1 MYEELRHKAI
11 EKIEKNRK
19 KRKEIQTVGV
29 TFATTSVIL
38 FIVSTRLSGAQ
49 AFWVRLP
56 IVILALVFLIIY
68 TSEYGLPFFN
78 NDDDDLTDEE
88 IEREMIKIYRKSNL
102 DKIALDKYSD
112 SLELKEIEELKD
124 KYERGEDF
132 V

>member
-88 IEREMIKIYRKSNL
+88 IEREMIKI
-102 DKIALDKYSD
+102 
-112 SLELKEIEELKD
+112 
-124 KYERGEDF
+124 
-132 V
+132 